1 MVQWYLYNCILFF
14 FNYSILAVIRMDM
27 IMLVLIQASFI
38 LLIRGNQKVA
48 IGSFF
53 SLRIDSLCFR
63 IFKKVRY
70 FKLNLFLKTFF
81 EALFSFSHITFYTF
95 LYLSICLSVY
105 LSIYLYIY
113 LSECLSIYLLRTFR
127 LLFIYLSSDLIN
139 KDDNIHK

>member
-1 MVQWYLYNCILFF
+1 MLYVISVILYNYILFF
-14 FNYSILAVIRMDM
+14 FNYDFLAVILMNM

-95 LYLSICLSVY
+95 LYYVYLYIHLSIR
-105 LSIYLYIY
+105 LSIYRIVYLHIY
-113 LSECLSIYLLRTFR
+113 LSVFSVIIKREDFL
-127 LLFIYLSSDLIN
+127 
-139 KDDNIHK
+139 